1 MGFILGWTFEHRRF
15 DLQLLTTKL
24 RHFICC
30 CPCYQSRIIILQVS
44 LKSVYGSFFFGS
56 KLLSFFIKSKNMR
69 IGTRQTKNND
79 KNIVNTI

>member
-15 DLQLLTTKL
+15 DLQLLTSKL

-44 LKSVYGSFFFGS
+44 LKSVYGSFF
-56 KLLSFFIKSKNMR
+56 LDEMLE
-69 IGTRQTKNND
+69 D
-79 KNIVNTI
+79 KDTIAYSVERESDKTP